1 MTTLTGRQFAV
12 LFSESSS
19 VAEAKLRYESEFGKD
34 PLRFSLSPQVFFRI
48 ANVFWSKDMLAAKY
62 GSAFSSF
69 MSDPEMFSDEH
80 VGTLIDF
87 VENTAVFDSAF
98 NVRYGDTEGVE
109 TKSLEDFE
117 NTFLCLNLLH
127 NNIEKLVETARFD
140 RKFTHNYMKFSFAC
154 EKKTFSLED

>member
-1 MTTLTGRQFAV
+1 MTTLTDRQFAV
-12 LFSESSS
+12 LFSEASS
-19 VAEAKLRYESEFGKD
+19 VAEATLRYESEFGKD

-48 ANVFWSKDMLAAKY
+48 ANVFWSTDTPVAKY

-69 MSDPEMFSDEH
+69 MSDPELFSDEH

-87 VENTAVFDSAF
+87 VENTSVFDGAF
-98 NVRYGDTEGVE
+98 NVRCGDAEGVE

-127 NNIEKLVETARFD
+127 NNIEKLVETAWFD
-140 RKFTHNYMKFSFAC
+140 RKWTHNYMKFSSAC
-154 EKKTFSLED
+154 EKKTLSLEG